1 MKNRNLSQRLQ
12 KKASSPFGRITVL
25 TGARQTGKT
34 TLIRKAFPDYSYIT
48 LDDPIT
54 RPDYA
59 SLSASQWHERYP
71 VVILDEV
78 QKLPALVDSVKAI
91 FDLFHA
97 IVSQCQFCKTFAQKT
112 LFHQ

>member
-1 MKNRNLSQRLQ
+1 MKNRNLFQRLQ

-54 RPDYA
+54 RPDMPAYLQ
-59 SLSASQWHERYP
+59 LSGMN
-71 VVILDEV
+71 
-78 QKLPALVDSVKAI
+78 AI
-91 FDLFHA
+91 QL
-97 IVSQCQFCKTFAQKT
+97 
-112 LFHQ
+112 